1 VSSRRLIVNADDFGR
16 SDGINEGVAHAH
28 EHGLVTSASLMVRWP
43 AAAAAA
49 AYARTRTALAVGLH
63 LDLSEWR
70 HEEGEWIRV
79 YERAA
84 EEPDAV
90 EREARAQLELFRS
103 LLGADPTH
111 LDSHQHVHRYEP
123 TRSVLSTLG
132 AELGVPVRD
141 VTPGIRYR
149 GDFYGQT
156 NRGDHL
162 DGVLSDAHLG
172 DIVRSLDR
180 GVTEL
185 GCHPAARID
194 FDSAYAQ
201 ERLAELTALCSSAV
215 PAVLVDEDVEL
226 VSFATLALR

>member
-1 VSSRRLIVNADDFGR
+1 VNGRALIVNADDFGR
-16 SDGINEGVAHAH
+16 SDGINEGVAQAH
-28 EHGLVTSASLMVRWP
+28 EQGIVTSASLMVRWP

-49 AYARTRTALAVGLH
+49 VYARARATLGVGLH

-70 HEEGEWIRV
+70 HEDGEWVRV

-84 EEPDAV
+84 DDPDAV
-90 EREARAQLELFRS
+90 EREARAQLDLFRS

-123 TRSVLSTLG
+123 AHTMLALLG
-132 AELGVPVRD
+132 AELGVPVRG
-141 VTPGIRYR
+141 VTPGIDYR

-156 NRGDHL
+156 DRGEPL
-162 DGVLSDAHLG
+162 DGVLSDGYLG
-172 DIVRSLDR
+172 DLVRSLGP

-194 FDSAYAQ
+194 FDSAYAG
-201 ERLAELTALCSSAV
+201 ERLAELRALCSDAV
-215 PAVLVDEDVEL
+215 AAVLAEEGIKL
-226 VSFATLALR
+226 VSFASLALR